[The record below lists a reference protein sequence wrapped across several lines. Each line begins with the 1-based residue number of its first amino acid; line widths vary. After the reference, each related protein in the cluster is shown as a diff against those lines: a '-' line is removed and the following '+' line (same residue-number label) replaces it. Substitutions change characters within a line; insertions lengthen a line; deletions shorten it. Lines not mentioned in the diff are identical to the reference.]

1 VRILLVEDDPNLAD
15 VLRRVLRKEGH
26 VIDVATS
33 LRMAKAAI
41 TDNPYGVVLLD
52 RMLPD
57 GDGTGLIYHA
67 RENGIQT
74 RFLILSAL
82 GDTDQRIEGLD
93 LGADDYVV
101 KPFEPDE
108 LCARIR
114 AVGRRPVTD
123 TSRTVTLGNLRM
135 NSATGDLTTASNGAD
150 DAPVLLPRRELVL
163 LQKLMDRAGRVV
175 TRDALETAMYGYD
188 DVIQSNTLESH
199 VSRLRKHLAETDTG
213 VGIHTIRGVGYM
225 LREQPCE

>member
-1 VRILLVEDDPNLAD
+1 MKILLVEDDPSLAEAI
-15 VLRRVLRKEGH
+15 RRLLQKEGH
-26 VIDVATS
+26 VVDIAES
-33 LRMAKAAI
+33 LGMAKAAI
-41 TDNPYGVVLLD
+41 TGSPYAVVLLD

-57 GDGTGLIYHA
+57 GEGTRLIFHA
-67 RENGIQT
+67 RDHGVQT

-82 GDTDQRIEGLD
+82 GDIHERVEGLD
-93 LGADDYVV
+93 IGADDYIV

-114 AVGRRPVTD
+114 AVARRPVTD
-123 TSRTVTLGNLRM
+123 TARKVSLGNLRM
-135 NSATGDLTTASNGAD
+135 DGATGDLVTVANGAED
-150 DAPVLLPRRELVL
+150 EEPVLLPRREMTL

-199 VSRLRKHLAETDTG
+199 ISRLRKHLAETESR
-213 VGIHTIRGVGYM
+213 VVIHTIRGVGYM
-225 LREQPCE
+225 LKDEA

>member
-1 VRILLVEDDPNLAD
+1 MRILLVEDDASLSEA
-15 VLRRVLRKEGH
+15 VRRLLHKEGH
-26 VIDVATS
+26 VVDVADS

-41 TDNPYGVVLLD
+41 TDHPYEVVLLD

-57 GDGTGLIYHA
+57 GEGTALIFHA
-67 RENGIQT
+67 RDAGVRT

-82 GDTDQRIEGLD
+82 GDIQERVEGLD

-114 AVGRRPVTD
+114 AVGRRPTGD
-123 TSRTVTLGNLRM
+123 GPSTVEFGNLRL
-135 NSATGDLTTASNGAD
+135 DRASRDILAAANGETEGQ
-150 DAPVLLPRRELVL
+150 PLVLPRRELTL
-163 LQKLMDRAGRVV
+163 LQTLLERAGRVV
-175 TRDALETAMYGYD
+175 TRESLESAMYGYD
-188 DVIQSNTLESH
+188 DLFQSNTLESH
-199 VSRLRKHLAETDTG
+199 VSRLRKHLAEENTG

-225 LREQPCE
+225 LKEQP

>member
-1 VRILLVEDDPNLAD
+1 MRVLLVEDDPNLAD
-15 VLRRVLRKEGH
+15 AIRPLLQKEGH
-26 VIDVATS
+26 VIDVADS

-41 TDNPYGVVLLD
+41 TGNPYAVVLLD

-57 GDGTGLIYHA
+57 GEGIGLICHA
-67 RENGIQT
+67 RDHGVQT

-82 GDTDQRIEGLD
+82 GNIDQRVEGLN

-114 AVGRRPVTD
+114 AVARRPVPD
-123 TSRTVTLGNLRM
+123 IQRTVVLGKLRLDG
-135 NSATGDLTTASNGAD
+135 ATGDLTTSNGD
-150 DAPVLLPRRELVL
+150 EEDTPVLLPRREMTL

-175 TRDALETAMYGYD
+175 TREALEAAMYGYD

-199 VSRLRKHLAETDTG
+199 VSRLRKHLAETESR
-213 VGIHTIRGVGYM
+213 VAIHTIRGVGYM
-225 LREQPCE
+225 LKERA

>member
-1 VRILLVEDDPNLAD
+1 MRVLLVEDDPNLAD
-15 VLRRVLRKEGH
+15 AIRRLLQKEGH
-26 VIDVATS
+26 VVDVADS
-33 LRMAKAAI
+33 LHMAEAAI
-41 TDNPYGVVLLD
+41 TGNPYAVVLLD

-57 GDGTGLIYHA
+57 GEGTRLIFHA
-67 RENGIQT
+67 RDHGVQT

-82 GDTDQRIEGLD
+82 GNIDQRVEGLN

-114 AVGRRPVTD
+114 AVARRPVTD
-123 TSRTVTLGNLRM
+123 IARTVALGNLRM
-135 NSATGDLTTASNGAD
+135 DGATGDLTTSSNGNED
-150 DAPVLLPRRELVL
+150 VAPVLLPRREMTL

-175 TRDALETAMYGYD
+175 TREALETAMYGYD

-199 VSRLRKHLAETDTG
+199 VSRLRKHLAETEAD
-213 VGIHTIRGVGYM
+213 VAIHTIRGVGYM
-225 LREQPCE
+225 LKELA